1 MHQNF
6 FPSFNDDFSPAN
18 RFLLKF
24 TQNFFV
30 HIVPFPNLVDNS
42 VKTEPERNR
51 NCDGYFGIKT
61 KTNKAKIL
69 KITIK

>member
-18 RFLLKF
+18 RFLLKI
-24 TQNFFV
+24 TQIFFV

-42 VKTEPERNR
+42 VILNR
-51 NCDGYFGIKT
+51 EQPK
-61 KTNKAKIL
+61 L
-69 KITIK
+69 